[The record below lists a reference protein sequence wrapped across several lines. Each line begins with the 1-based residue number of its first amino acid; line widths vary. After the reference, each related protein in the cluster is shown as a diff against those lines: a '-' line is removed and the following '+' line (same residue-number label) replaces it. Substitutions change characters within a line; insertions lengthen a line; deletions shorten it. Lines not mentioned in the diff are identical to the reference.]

1 MRMYKYSLRSTKFL
15 EYKIRNEDPKLG
27 EKYIKQIKAFFK
39 KMKEKFSRKK

>member
-1 MRMYKYSLRSTKFL
+1 MIIFL